1 MRSDFKFSTATAID
15 IGVHTLWMGAVI
27 VLKKW
32 DYVLLAIPAVLIA
45 TGVIMMID
53 GRILGEAT
61 TNVASAIGLLG
72 IFIMLFASRK
82 AVAAQ
87 RARK

>member
-1 MRSDFKFSTATAID
+1 M
-15 IGVHTLWMGAVI
+15 
-27 VLKKW
+27 KKW
-32 DYVLLAIPAVLIA
+32 DYLLLGVPAVLVA

-82 AVAAQ
+82 AAVAQ
-87 RARK
+87 KARK

>member
-1 MRSDFKFSTATAID
+1 M
-15 IGVHTLWMGAVI
+15 
-27 VLKKW
+27 KKW
-32 DYVLLAIPAVLIA
+32 DYLLLGVPAVLVA
-45 TGVIMMID
+45 TGVIIMID

-72 IFIMLFASRK
+72 IFLMLFASRK
-82 AVAAQ
+82 AAATQ

>member
-1 MRSDFKFSTATAID
+1 M
-15 IGVHTLWMGAVI
+15 
-27 VLKKW
+27 KKW
-32 DYVLLAIPAVLIA
+32 DYLLLGVPAVLVA
-45 TGVIMMID
+45 TGVIVMID

-72 IFIMLFASRK
+72 IFLMLFASRK
-82 AVAAQ
+82 AAATQ

>member
-1 MRSDFKFSTATAID
+1 M
-15 IGVHTLWMGAVI
+15 
-27 VLKKW
+27 KKW
-32 DYVLLAIPAVLIA
+32 DYLLLGVPAALVA
-45 TGVIMMID
+45 TGVIIMID

-72 IFIMLFASRK
+72 IFLMLFASRK
-82 AVAAQ
+82 AAATQ